1 MNILQADNQAANL
14 DSPLHLAAVNGERLE
29 LDAFLKTGIEEH

>member
-1 MNILQADNQAANL
+1 MNLQADSQAANV

-29 LDAFLKTGIEEH
+29 LDAFLKSGTEH